1 MVGHGIGLLL
11 VTVVAGYW
19 VLERAE
25 THKGDLR
32 RVGKA
37 LGWLII
43 VASLIGIACRVWCYA
58 TCPPGAMGKK
68 SFCPFSKGGAASS
81 AIPAEPRQTK

>member
-1 MVGHGIGLLL
+1 MIGHGIGLLL
-11 VTVVAGYW
+11 VTAAAGYW

-32 RVGKA
+32 RVGKV

-43 VASLIGIACRVWCYA
+43 VSSLIGVVCRVWGYA
-58 TCPPGAMGKK
+58 TCPPGATGMGKQW
-68 SFCPFSKGGAASS
+68 FCPFTKTSS
-81 AIPAEPRQTK
+81 ATPLTPAEK

>member
-32 RVGKA
+32 RVGKV

-43 VASLIGIACRVWCYA
+43 VSSLLGIACRVWSYA
-58 TCPPGAMGKK
+58 ACPPGAMGKK
-68 SFCPFSKGGAASS
+68 SFCPFSKWGAASS
-81 AIPAEPRQTK
+81 TIPADPRQTK

>member
-1 MVGHGIGLLL
+1 MVAHGIGLLL
-11 VTVVAGYW
+11 VTGVAGYW

-32 RVGKA
+32 RVGKV

-43 VASLIGIACRVWCYA
+43 VSSLIGIACRVWCYA

-68 SFCPFSKGGAASS
+68 GFCPFFKPGSTTSVA
-81 AIPAEPRQTK
+81 PAEK

>member
-32 RVGKA
+32 RVGKV

-43 VASLIGIACRVWCYA
+43 VSSLIGIACRVWGYA
-58 TCPPGAMGKK
+58 TCPPGAMGKQG
-68 SFCPFSKGGAASS
+68 FCPFSRSRVTTPAA
-81 AIPAEPRQTK
+81 PAAQ

>member
-1 MVGHGIGLLL
+1 MIGHGIGLLL
-11 VTVVAGYW
+11 VSVVAGYW

-43 VASLIGIACRVWCYA
+43 VASLIGIGCRVWGYA

-68 SFCPFSKGGAASS
+68 GFFCPFMKPSS
-81 AIPAEPRQTK
+81 ATAVTPAEK

>member
-1 MVGHGIGLLL
+1 MIGHGIGLLL
-11 VTVVAGYW
+11 ATAVAGYW

-32 RVGKA
+32 RVGKV
-37 LGWLII
+37 LGWI
-43 VASLIGIACRVWCYA
+43 VIVSSLIGIACRVWCYA

-68 SFCPFSKGGAASS
+68 GCSFFGRSGAPASVT
-81 AIPAEPRQTK
+81 PAER

>member
-1 MVGHGIGLLL
+1 MIGYGIGLLL
-11 VTVVAGYW
+11 ATIVAGYW

-32 RVGKA
+32 RVGKV

-58 TCPPGAMGKK
+58 TCPPGAIGKK
-68 SFCPFSKGGAASS
+68 GFCPFSRSS
-81 AIPAEPRQTK
+81 VATPVTPAEK